1 MIESRMNPRVFWGA
15 SAVIAAM
22 LGGALLAPG
31 ASDLIFKAAQAWAI
45 GTFGWLYIAA
55 VVAFLVIVLALGF
68 GPAGRLR
75 LGPDDAEPDFPYV
88 SWLAMLFAAGMGI
101 GLMYFAVAEP
111 IQHYSAPPEAQPGT
125 IDAAREAMAITF
137 HHYGVH
143 AWAIYALVGLSLAYF
158 TYRKGLPL
166 TLRSG
171 LFPILG
177 KRIRGPIG
185 DAIDIF
191 AVCGTVFGVSTSL
204 GFGVSQMTAGLA
216 YNYGLPDTTAMKVG
230 VIALVMGAA
239 TLSVL
244 SGADRGVRRLSE
256 LNLVLAVL
264 LMLFVL
270 AWGPT
275 LFLLRALV
283 QNFGLY
289 LDHFF
294 ERSFKLYA
302 YEPRAWMADWTLFYW
317 AWWIAWSPFVGMFI
331 ARISRGRTIR
341 EFVIGVLF
349 VPTGFTFLWMT
360 VFGNTAIF
368 LDLGSAH
375 GAIADAVQANLSTA
389 LFKFLEYLPG
399 AGFTSTLA
407 IVLVGVFFITSADS
421 GALVID
427 TLASGGA
434 EETPRWQRMYWCIL
448 LGLTATLLLLA
459 GGLGALQ
466 TATLL
471 AALPFCFVMLML
483 AFGLVRQTR
492 ADVEGITLSD
502 ETVDVTERLKRLF
515 VPARKALIARQLSE
529 RGVPALR
536 QVCEAMLAEG
546 WADSHVEA
554 EELEAT
560 LTILFNSEATFTYRL
575 AAKARPLPA
584 YTALEAPEGRRSLT
598 WMLTGQVSGE
608 KYRDLTDFSE
618 EQITHDVL
626 SQLERWRPAR

>member
-1 MIESRMNPRVFWGA
+1 MSHGH
-15 SAVIAAM
+15 
-22 LGGALLAPG
+22 
-31 ASDLIFKAAQAWAI
+31 
-45 GTFGWLYIAA
+45 GWPT
-55 VVAFLVIVLALGF
+55 
-68 GPAGRLR
+68 GP
-75 LGPDDAEPDFPYV
+75 
-88 SWLAMLFAAGMGI
+88 
-101 GLMYFAVAEP
+101 
-111 IQHYSAPPEAQPGT
+111 
-125 IDAAREAMAITF
+125 
-137 HHYGVH
+137 
-143 AWAIYALVGLSLAYF
+143 
-158 TYRKGLPL
+158 
-166 TLRSG
+166 
-171 LFPILG
+171 
-177 KRIRGPIG
+177 
-185 DAIDIF
+185 
-191 AVCGTVFGVSTSL
+191 
-204 GFGVSQMTAGLA
+204 
-216 YNYGLPDTTAMKVG
+216 
-230 VIALVMGAA
+230 
-239 TLSVL
+239 
-244 SGADRGVRRLSE
+244 
-256 LNLVLAVL
+256 
-264 LMLFVL
+264 
-270 AWGPT
+270 
-275 LFLLRALV
+275 
-283 QNFGLY
+283 
-289 LDHFF
+289 
-294 ERSFKLYA
+294 
-302 YEPRAWMADWTLFYW
+302 LFYW

-546 WADSHVEA
+546 WADSHVEV